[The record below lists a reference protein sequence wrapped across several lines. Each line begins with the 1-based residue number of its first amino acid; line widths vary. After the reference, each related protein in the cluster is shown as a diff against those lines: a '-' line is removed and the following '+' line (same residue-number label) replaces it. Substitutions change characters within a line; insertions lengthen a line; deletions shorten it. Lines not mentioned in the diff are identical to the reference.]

1 MRTAAWERA
10 PQMALRGCSKEAGDG
25 KVEIYVILV
34 RGELMQESMYFSLFF
49 LEEVSSLGE

>member
-1 MRTAAWERA
+1 MRTAAWETA

-49 LEEVSSLGE
+49 FGRGF